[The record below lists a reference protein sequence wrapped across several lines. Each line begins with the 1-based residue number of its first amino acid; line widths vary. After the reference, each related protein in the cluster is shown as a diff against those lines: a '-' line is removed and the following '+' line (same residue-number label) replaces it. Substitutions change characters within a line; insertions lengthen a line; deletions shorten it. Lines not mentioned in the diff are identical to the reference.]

1 MAATFDIEIVTRTTE
16 FRVRPGD
23 KVALPCEVRTS
34 GESMSSH
41 YQMTILA
48 KMPLKWGARILQSI
62 RLDLDPVAQ
71 AQDREM
77 IISKIRNIKK
87 EADH

>member
-34 GESMSSH
+34 GDHMSSH

-48 KMPLKWGARILQSI
+48 KMLLKWGARILQSI
-62 RLDLDPVAQ
+62 RLDLAPDTSTKMFWTKTCSLV
-71 AQDREM
+71 
-77 IISKIRNIKK
+77 SKGKL
-87 EADH
+87 E